1 MAVLNFVLELLKTPT
16 IVLAVVAL
24 IGLIA
29 QKKST
34 PDVISGTVKT
44 ALGYLVLSAGSSL
57 LVTEILPFVGLF
69 QEVFNL
75 SGFATG
81 SEIIVGAIQDSVP
94 VIASTSAI
102 IMGVGFL
109 VNILLA
115 RFTPLKYIF
124 LTGHMMWISSVTIA
138 FSLYNVGMSSV
149 MIIVIGSILQ
159 GAVLTLLPAISQ
171 PVIRKITGSNDIA
184 IGHLTTLGTV
194 SSAYVGKLV
203 GDKSKSAEDMKLP
216 KALSFFKDTAMS
228 ISVVMFV
235 FYMLVVILAGPE
247 AVAAYS
253 GGTNYLVYGLLK
265 ALGFTAGILVL
276 LQGVRMLLGELV
288 PAFKGIADKIV
299 PDAVPALDVPAL
311 FGFAPNSLMLGFI
324 FAVIGMIV
332 AMFIS
337 SALFGVVPLVSIIGA
352 FFTGGVA
359 GIMGN
364 ALGGRRGAMVAGF
377 VYGLELIVF
386 SGFTYKLFGE
396 FVSVG
401 AQGTGHDCIDAMALM
416 TAMKSPIIGIIL
428 LVGGFI
434 LMSVLEVRYQK
445 QVKAE

>member
-1 MAVLNFVLELLKTPT
+1 MAVLNFFLELLKTPT
-16 IVLAVVAL
+16 VVLAMIAL
-24 IGLIA
+24 IGLVV
-29 QKKST
+29 QNKKFS
-34 PDVISGTVKT
+34 DVLSGTVKT

-81 SEIIVGAIQDSVP
+81 SEIIVGAIQESVP

-102 IMGVGFL
+102 IMGAGFL

-115 RFTPLKYIF
+115 RVTPLKYIF
-124 LTGHMMWISSVTIA
+124 LTGHMMWISSVAIA
-138 FSLYNVGMSSV
+138 FSLYEFGFSSP
-149 MIIVIGSILQ
+149 MIIVIGTILQ

-171 PVIRKITGSNDIA
+171 PVVRKITGSNDFA

-203 GDKSKSAEDMKLP
+203 GRNSKSAEEMKLP
-216 KALSFFKDTAMS
+216 EGLKFFKDTSMS
-228 ISVVMFV
+228 ISIVMFV
-235 FYMLVVILAGPE
+235 FYLLVVLLAGPE
-247 AVAAYS
+247 TVAAYAGS
-253 GGTNYLVYGLLK
+253 TNYILYGILK

-288 PAFKGIADKIV
+288 PAFKGIADKVV
-299 PDAVPALDVPAL
+299 PNAVPALDVPAL
-311 FGFAPNSLMLGFI
+311 FGFAPNSLMLGFVC
-324 FAVIGMIV
+324 AVVGMIV

-364 ALGGRRGAMVAGF
+364 ALGGRIGAMVSGF
-377 VYGLELIVF
+377 VYGLELILF
-386 SGFTYKLFGE
+386 SGFTYNLFGH
-396 FVSVG
+396 FAAVG
-401 AQGTGHDCIDAMALM
+401 AEGTGHDCIDAMALM
-416 TAMKSPIIGIIL
+416 TAMKNPIVGIIL
-428 LVGGFI
+428 VVGAFV
-434 LMSVLEVRYQK
+434 LLSVLEVRYQK
-445 QVKAE
+445 KQAK